1 MLVMRLSGKTAL
13 VTGGASGLGLAIARR
28 FVEEGARVA
37 IFDRSAA
44 ALEAA
49 SADGALLPIRGD
61 VVSYDDNRRAVQE
74 AIAAFGRLDTFI
86 GNAGIFDQNITLD
99 ALPDDGGS
107 AAFDELIGINVRG
120 YLLGAKA
127 AVDAVRA
134 AGGTMIFTASISGLH
149 PAYGGILYV
158 PAKHA
163 IIGLAKRLA
172 LELAPH
178 VRVNAVAPGY
188 VPTGLAGTE
197 ALGQQP
203 RASRQPP
210 GGDSFLMKRV
220 PQIVDYT
227 GLYVFLASS
236 DSVTMTGQVLVADSG
251 VTLQR
256 A

>member
-1 MLVMRLSGKTAL
+1 MRLSGKTAL

-37 IFDRSAA
+37 IFDRSRT
-44 ALEAA
+44 ALDLA
-49 SADGALLPIRGD
+49 SADGSLVVIHGD
-61 VVSYDDNRRAVQE
+61 VVSYADNCRAVHDTV
-74 AIAAFGRLDTFI
+74 AAFGHLDIFV
-86 GNAGIFDQNITLD
+86 GNAGIFDQNITLEE
-99 ALPDDGGS
+99 LPEDGGS

-127 AVDAVRA
+127 AVEAVRA
-134 AGGTMIFTASISGLH
+134 ARGTMIFTASISGLH

-203 RASRQPP
+203 RIGRQPP
-210 GGDSFLMKRV
+210 AGDSFLMKRV
-220 PQIVDYT
+220 PEITDYT
-227 GLYVFLASS
+227 GLYVFLATS
-236 DSVTMTGQVLVADSG
+236 DSTTLTGQVLVADSG

-256 A
+256 T

>member
-1 MLVMRLSGKTAL
+1 MRLSGKTAL

-37 IFDRSAA
+37 IFDRSQA
-44 ALEAA
+44 ALDQA
-49 SADGALLPIRGD
+49 SGDGSLLTIHGN
-61 VVSYDDNRRAVQE
+61 VVSYNDNCRAVRE
-74 AIAAFGRLDTFI
+74 AVAAFGHLDTFV
-86 GNAGIFDQNITLD
+86 GNAGIFDQNVTLD
-99 ALPDDGGS
+99 ELPGDDGGV

-127 AVDAVRA
+127 AVEAVRA
-134 AGGTMIFTASISGLH
+134 VSGTMIFTASISGVH

-188 VPTGLAGTE
+188 VPTGLAGTQ

-203 RASRQPP
+203 RTGRQPP
-210 GGDSFLMKRV
+210 AGDSFLMKRV
-220 PQIVDYT
+220 PQIADYT

-236 DSVTMTGQVLVADSG
+236 DSITMTGQVLIADSG

-256 A
+256 T

>member
-1 MLVMRLSGKTAL
+1 MRLSGKTAL
-13 VTGGASGLGLAIARR
+13 VTGGASGLGLALARR

-37 IFDRSAA
+37 IFDRSRT
-44 ALEAA
+44 ALDQA
-49 SADGALLPIRGD
+49 SADGSLVAIHGD
-61 VVSYDDNRRAVQE
+61 VTSYADNCRAVRE
-74 AIAAFGRLDTFI
+74 TVAAFGRLDTFV

-99 ALPDDGGS
+99 ELPEDGGS

-127 AVDAVRA
+127 AVGAVRA
-134 AGGTMIFTASISGLH
+134 AGGTMIFTASISGVH
-149 PAYGGILYV
+149 PAYGGVLYI

-163 IIGLAKRLA
+163 IIGLTRRLA

-178 VRVNAVAPGY
+178 IRVNAVAPGY

-203 RASRQPP
+203 YANRQPP
-210 GGDSFLMKRV
+210 AAESFLMKRV

-236 DSVTMTGQVLVADSG
+236 DSITMTGAVLIADSG

-256 A
+256 T